1 MSYSVYAYLTD
12 ADKVKSVY
20 GACDNLL
27 INQLKIALKQ
37 ELDSLND
44 YFSDSLNTDK
54 DAYAALADIVNG
66 EIRYPE
72 IAFMYGYVYE
82 KICNHYGTQIYCAEN
97 LWQLDSQSTFIP
109 IPLSDDF
116 PYIISI
122 PVSDLESKRTEYTSL
137 QEGNGIGDYDHEQE
151 MDDLNFIFDEAVEAF
166 IGSDLWLHHKI
177 SRLIALSILALAYL
191 MSFEYYLF
199 CDEYRFVVHQGSS
212 GKIFLAD
219 IGKFHEYWFYQGLL
233 VAYLLLT
240 IGVSHLLR
248 RKKLLTN
255 RDNA

>member
-1 MSYSVYAYLTD
+1 MSYSVCAYLTE

-20 GACDNLL
+20 GTCDNQL
-27 INQLKIALKQ
+27 INQLKVALKQ
-37 ELDSLND
+37 ELDTLND

-109 IPLSDDF
+109 IPLSSDF

-137 QEGNGIGDYDHEQE
+137 QEGNGIGDYDYEQE
-151 MDDLNFIFDEAVEAF
+151 MDDLNFIFDEAVEN
-166 IGSDLWLHHKI
+166 KI
-177 SRLIALSILALAYL
+177 
-191 MSFEYYLF
+191 
-199 CDEYRFVVHQGSS
+199 
-212 GKIFLAD
+212 
-219 IGKFHEYWFYQGLL
+219 
-233 VAYLLLT
+233 
-240 IGVSHLLR
+240 
-248 RKKLLTN
+248 
-255 RDNA
+255 

>member
-1 MSYSVYAYLTD
+1 MSYSVCAYLTE

-20 GACDNLL
+20 GTCDNQL
-27 INQLKIALKQ
+27 INQLKVALKQ
-37 ELDSLND
+37 ELDTLND

-109 IPLSDDF
+109 IPLSSDF

-122 PVSDLESKRTEYTSL
+122 PVSDLESKRTEYTSSSFYVPK
-137 QEGNGIGDYDHEQE
+137 GNSHILHPNNIYCIGGAHIPGQY
-151 MDDLNFIFDEAVEAF
+151 
-166 IGSDLWLHHKI
+166 SDPAPNE
-177 SRLIALSILALAYL
+177 S
-191 MSFEYYLF
+191 
-199 CDEYRFVVHQGSS
+199 
-212 GKIFLAD
+212 
-219 IGKFHEYWFYQGLL
+219 
-233 VAYLLLT
+233 
-240 IGVSHLLR
+240 
-248 RKKLLTN
+248 
-255 RDNA
+255 

>member
-82 KICNHYGTQIYCAEN
+82 KICNHYGTQMYGAVF
-97 LWQLDSQSTFIP
+97 LWLLVRQSTFIP

-122 PVSDLESKRTEYTSL
+122 PVSELESKRMEYNSL
-137 QEGNGIGDYDHEQE
+137 EEGNGIGDYNYEEE
-151 MDDLNFIFDEAVEAF
+151 MDDLNFIFDEAIEAQK
-166 IGSDLWLHHKI
+166 DLVI
-177 SRLIALSILALAYL
+177 MVY
-191 MSFEYYLF
+191 
-199 CDEYRFVVHQGSS
+199 
-212 GKIFLAD
+212 
-219 IGKFHEYWFYQGLL
+219 
-233 VAYLLLT
+233 
-240 IGVSHLLR
+240 
-248 RKKLLTN
+248 
-255 RDNA
+255 

>member
-27 INQLKIALKQ
+27 LNQLKIALKQ

-72 IAFMYGYVYE
+72 IAFIYGYVYE

-122 PVSDLESKRTEYTSL
+122 PFQIWRASGRNTPHCKRVTVSEIMITS
-137 QEGNGIGDYDHEQE
+137 
-151 MDDLNFIFDEAVEAF
+151 
-166 IGSDLWLHHKI
+166 
-177 SRLIALSILALAYL
+177 
-191 MSFEYYLF
+191 
-199 CDEYRFVVHQGSS
+199 
-212 GKIFLAD
+212 
-219 IGKFHEYWFYQGLL
+219 
-233 VAYLLLT
+233 
-240 IGVSHLLR
+240 
-248 RKKLLTN
+248 RKWTT
-255 RDNA
+255 